1 MKTNQQSQTKQKST
15 PSSLQD
21 LRWGNFG
28 FCQLY
33 QSKIFTLNSEVS
45 GSVHTPSIHTNVERL
60 SLGHTSVFNKLLKQY
75 LLLPVR
81 REDLPGLVVAG
92 QAVDSALHQNQAEF
106 SVTVLQRSE
115 NRPPAFYFAAFN
127 KRSWLYKMPDLE
139 QPVHKNETKVHVSRQ
154 GRHNSNLAV

>member
-1 MKTNQQSQTKQKST
+1 MNAE
-15 PSSLQD
+15 
-21 LRWGNFG
+21 
-28 FCQLY
+28 C
-33 QSKIFTLNSEVS
+33 
-45 GSVHTPSIHTNVERL
+45 L
-60 SLGHTSVFNKLLKQY
+60 SLGHTSVFNKLLKQH

-115 NRPPAFYFAAFN
+115 NRSPAFYFTALN

-139 QPVHKNETKVHVSRQ
+139 QPVYKKRK
-154 GRHNSNLAV
+154 RCM